1 MIKLKTWAKVLIA
14 FSKRIS
20 RFSIDLTIILFNL
33 IYNLIIYRRP
43 YQNDIIF
50 VTAAEKNYFKQLD
63 SLLESYYK
71 YLRNELIVYDIGLEY
86 DHIKYLENKYNN
98 LIVKIYI

>member
-71 YLRNELIVYDIGLEY
+71 YLKNSTKDFCRIL
-86 DHIKYLENKYNN
+86 
-98 LIVKIYI
+98 

>member
-71 YLRNELIVYDIGLEY
+71 YLRNELIVACFGGGLQ
-86 DHIKYLENKYNN
+86 
-98 LIVKIYI
+98 